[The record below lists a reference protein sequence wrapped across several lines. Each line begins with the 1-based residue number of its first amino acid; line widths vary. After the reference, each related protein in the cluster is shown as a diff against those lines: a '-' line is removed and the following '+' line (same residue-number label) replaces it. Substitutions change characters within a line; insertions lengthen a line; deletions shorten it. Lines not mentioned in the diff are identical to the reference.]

1 MKFTPLKIDGAY
13 VIDLEPRGDDRGFF
27 ARVFCHKEFAE
38 HGLATQFI
46 EINTSFTKHKHTLR
60 GMHYQLGQSSE
71 VKVVKCISGRLL
83 DVIVDVR
90 PNSPTF
96 KQWTSAELSAENRSM
111 MYIPAGCAHGFM
123 ALTDDVEMT
132 YFVTKSYD
140 PVRERN
146 LRWNDP
152 EFGIEWPHQPVMI
165 SDKDAAARDFDPAW
179 HLADV

>member
-1 MKFTPLKIDGAY
+1 MKFTPLKIAGACL
-13 VIDLEPRGDDRGFF
+13 VDLETRGDDRGFF
-27 ARVFCHKEFAE
+27 ARVFCHKEFADQ
-38 HGLATQFI
+38 GLATQFI
-46 EINTSFTKHKHTLR
+46 EINTSFTKYKHTLR

-83 DVIVDVR
+83 DVIVDLR
-90 PNSPTF
+90 PDSSTF
-96 KQWTSAELSAENRSM
+96 KQWASAELSAENRSM

-123 ALTDDVEMT
+123 SLSDDVEMT

-152 EFGIEWPHQPVMI
+152 EFGIVWPHPPLMI
-165 SDKDAAARDFDPAW
+165 SDKDAGARDFDPAW
-179 HLADV
+179 HLADI